1 MPGADLMRHYVITLL
16 LLLSISSQA
25 ATSLRVGNKVLTV
38 GDSAARVLQL
48 MGEPSIRAFKQ
59 FQVGGMP
66 DNQLANGEEWQ
77 YLQDGKTIVV
87 TVVGG
92 RVVNFETIYD

>member
-1 MPGADLMRHYVITLL
+1 MRRHLISLL
-16 LLLSISSQA
+16 FLLASSSHA

-59 FQVGGMP
+59 LQLGGMP
-66 DNQLANGEEWQ
+66 DNQVANGEEWQ
-77 YLQDGKTIVV
+77 YLQDGKTIIV

-92 RVVNFETIYD
+92 RVVNFETVHD

>member
-1 MPGADLMRHYVITLL
+1 MRRYAIALL
-16 LLLSISSQA
+16 ILLCISAHA

-66 DNQLANGEEWQ
+66 DNQVANGEEWQ
-77 YLQDGKTIVV
+77 YLQDGRTIIV

-92 RVVNFETIYD
+92 RVVNFETVHD

>member
-1 MPGADLMRHYVITLL
+1 MRRHLIYLL
-16 LLLSISSQA
+16 LLVSIFAHA

-77 YLQDGKTIVV
+77 YLQDGKTIIV

-92 RVVNFETIYD
+92 RVVNFETVYD

>member
-1 MPGADLMRHYVITLL
+1 MRRYLILPLL
-16 LLLSISSQA
+16 LVSLFAHA
-25 ATSLRVGNKVLTV
+25 AASLRVGNKVLTV

-59 FQVGGMP
+59 FQVGGLP
-66 DNQLANGEEWQ
+66 PNQVANGEEWQ
-77 YLQDGKTIVV
+77 YLQNGKTIIV

-92 RVVNFETIYD
+92 RVVNFETVHD

>member
-1 MPGADLMRHYVITLL
+1 MRRYLILL
-16 LLLSISSQA
+16 LLLTSLSGHA
-25 ATSLRVGNKVLTV
+25 AASLRVGNKVLTV

-59 FQVGGMP
+59 FQVGGLP
-66 DNQLANGEEWQ
+66 DDQIANGEEWQ

-92 RVVNFETIYD
+92 RVVNFETVYD

>member
-1 MPGADLMRHYVITLL
+1 MRRYAIALL
-16 LLLSISSQA
+16 ILLCISTHA

-66 DNQLANGEEWQ
+66 DNQVTSGEEWQ
-77 YLQDGKTIVV
+77 YLQDGRTIIV

-92 RVVNFETIYD
+92 RVVNFETVHD

>member
-1 MPGADLMRHYVITLL
+1 MRRYMIPFLL
-16 LLLSISSQA
+16 LLALSAHA

-38 GDSAARVLQL
+38 GDSAARVLEL

-59 FQVGGMP
+59 FQVGGLP
-66 DNQLANGEEWQ
+66 DNQIANGEEWQ

-87 TVVGG
+87 TVVTVVGG
-92 RVVNFETIYD
+92 RVVNFETLYD

>member
-1 MPGADLMRHYVITLL
+1 MRRYAIALL
-16 LLLSISSQA
+16 ILLCISAHA

-66 DNQLANGEEWQ
+66 DNQVTSGEEWQ
-77 YLQDGKTIVV
+77 YLQDGRTIIV

-92 RVVNFETIYD
+92 RVVNFETVHD

>member
-1 MPGADLMRHYVITLL
+1 MRRHLILL
-16 LLLSISSQA
+16 LLLASIFGHA

-59 FQVGGMP
+59 FQVGGLP
-66 DNQLANGEEWQ
+66 DNQVANGEEWQ

-87 TVVGG
+87 TVIGG
-92 RVVNFETIYD
+92 RVVNFETVYD

>member
-1 MPGADLMRHYVITLL
+1 MRRYAIALL
-16 LLLSISSQA
+16 ILLCISAHA

-66 DNQLANGEEWQ
+66 DNQVTNGEEWQ
-77 YLQDGKTIVV
+77 YLQDGRTIIV

-92 RVVNFETIYD
+92 RVVNFETVHD

>member
-1 MPGADLMRHYVITLL
+1 MHRHLISLL
-16 LLLSISSQA
+16 LLLAISAHA

-59 FQVGGMP
+59 LQVGGMP
-66 DNQLANGEEWQ
+66 DTQIANGEEWQ
-77 YLQDGKTIVV
+77 YLQNRKTIIV